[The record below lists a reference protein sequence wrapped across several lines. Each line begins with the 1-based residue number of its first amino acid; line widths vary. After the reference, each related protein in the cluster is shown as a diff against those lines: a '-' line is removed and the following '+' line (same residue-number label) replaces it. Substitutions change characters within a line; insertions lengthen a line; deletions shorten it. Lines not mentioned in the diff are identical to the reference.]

1 MCSCD
6 DCYVC
11 QREAVRIQ
19 RIEDL
24 DISNIAGLTGEKGDD
39 DYWLDA
45 VRDFWATTGLDT
57 DSWEL
62 RVIVAYFDKRRREL
76 CDE

>member
-19 RIEDL
+19 RIKEL
-24 DISNIAGLTGEKGDD
+24 DISNIAGLNGEKGDD
-39 DYWLDA
+39 DYFLDA
-45 VRDFWATTGLDT
+45 VRAFWSETGFDT
-57 DSWEL
+57 DCDEL
-62 RVIVAYFDKRRREL
+62 RIIVAWFDKRRREG
-76 CDE
+76 